1 VAEWRLNEGPLPP
14 GRRAD
19 WTAEAMALRPHHN
32 LTRRNCVEAT
42 APALRKSILRED
54 LERVPATLPPF
65 ATEFRS
71 TPGID
76 PATLGPSVV

>member
-1 VAEWRLNEGPLPP
+1 
-14 GRRAD
+14 
-19 WTAEAMALRPHHN
+19 
-32 LTRRNCVEAT
+32 VEAT